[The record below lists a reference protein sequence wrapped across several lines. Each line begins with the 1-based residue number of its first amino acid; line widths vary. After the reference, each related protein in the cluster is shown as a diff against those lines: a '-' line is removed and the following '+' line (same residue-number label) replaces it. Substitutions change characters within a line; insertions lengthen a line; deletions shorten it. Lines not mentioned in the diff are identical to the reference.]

1 LSGGDNVADDD
12 EPTRL
17 KAVSVGSV
25 SAEAAL
31 ADDVAVG
38 CDSSTQ
44 VLMNGHNA
52 VDSSPDESH
61 DVHLT
66 SL

>member
-1 LSGGDNVADDD
+1 
-12 EPTRL
+12 
-17 KAVSVGSV
+17 V

-31 ADDVAVG
+31 ADGVAVG

-52 VDSSPDESH
+52 VASSPDESH